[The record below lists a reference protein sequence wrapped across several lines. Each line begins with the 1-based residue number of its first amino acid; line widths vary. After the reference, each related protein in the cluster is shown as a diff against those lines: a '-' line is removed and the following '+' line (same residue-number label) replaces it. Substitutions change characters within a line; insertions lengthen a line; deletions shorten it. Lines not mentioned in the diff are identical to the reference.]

1 MEKCSVSAFIP
12 VYKLLATKFIL
23 QIFYIL
29 YIHNASI
36 SGSHSYPL
44 NSQGSGPVCLLH
56 SSKTSVLQPTA
67 AVSGPRTRRSLK
79 DKSKWRRLKETG
91 D

>member
-12 VYKLLATKFIL
+12 YKLLATKFIL

-44 NSQGSGPVCLLH
+44 NSQRSGPVCLSH
-56 SSKTSVLQPTA
+56 SDLCATA
-67 AVSGPRTRRSLK
+67 NSNSQLTAYK
-79 DKSKWRRLKETG
+79 KEL
-91 D
+91 

>member
-12 VYKLLATKFIL
+12 YKLLATKFIL

-36 SGSHSYPL
+36 SGSLSYPL
-44 NSQGSGPVCLLH
+44 NSQGAVLSACYTVQRPLCYSQQQQSADPV
-56 SSKTSVLQPTA
+56 QEGA
-67 AVSGPRTRRSLK
+67 ERTK
-79 DKSKWRRLKETG
+79 G
-91 D
+91 NGVV